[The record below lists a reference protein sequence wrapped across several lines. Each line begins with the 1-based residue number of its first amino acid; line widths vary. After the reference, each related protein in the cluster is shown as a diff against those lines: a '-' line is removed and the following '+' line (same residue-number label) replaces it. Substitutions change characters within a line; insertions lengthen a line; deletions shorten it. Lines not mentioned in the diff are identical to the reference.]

1 MFYQKFCNDHGSDY
15 KVHKEDKKFLV
26 NRKMLESLGADIT
39 KTYWNTDFNATKVG
53 HGVPCSYK
61 CIIIGY
67 GGFTSTKC

>member
-1 MFYQKFCNDHGSDY
+1 
-15 KVHKEDKKFLV
+15 V